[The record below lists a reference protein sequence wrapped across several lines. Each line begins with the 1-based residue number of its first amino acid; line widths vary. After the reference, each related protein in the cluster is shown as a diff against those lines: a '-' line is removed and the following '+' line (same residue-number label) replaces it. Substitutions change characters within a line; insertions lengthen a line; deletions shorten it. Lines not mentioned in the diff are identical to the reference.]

1 MSASIR
7 CNDYLQWQNLH
18 GLNTWRR
25 VGPTVGVV
33 GVLLLDLQ
41 AVGIEPLLQKKK
53 KKTEANLIQW

>member
-25 VGPTVGVV
+25 VGPTVGDV
-33 GVLLLDLQ
+33 GVLLVDLQ
-41 AVGIEPLLQKKK
+41 AVGIEPLLHLLST
-53 KKTEANLIQW
+53 KTEANLIQW